1 MKIAYWRLYLSV
13 QMSAENAFVVI
24 SNAEAKR
31 LRKHFD
37 TDGKRSMLSV
47 SAGNDAGET
56 PRAFYIN
63 IDQVA
68 ALEPIAG

>member
-13 QMSAENAFVVI
+13 PMTTENAFVII

-47 SAGNDAGET
+47 SVGNDAGET